1 MVSRRGKRMKKNEF
15 QPGFRLNLRIIADA
29 LDQYGKKIEYY
40 GSGDSQT
47 LTGVRLYALGIMLKP
62 EYVYFISSGDLV
74 SRAQMF
80 QGIPMVIFGENQP
93 GFITGKYSCNY
104 RAGCR

>member
-1 MVSRRGKRMKKNEF
+1 MKKNEF

-80 QGIPMVIFGENQP
+80 QGIPMVISGKINPGSLPEN
-93 GFITGKYSCNY
+93 TDRKSVV
-104 RAGCR
+104 